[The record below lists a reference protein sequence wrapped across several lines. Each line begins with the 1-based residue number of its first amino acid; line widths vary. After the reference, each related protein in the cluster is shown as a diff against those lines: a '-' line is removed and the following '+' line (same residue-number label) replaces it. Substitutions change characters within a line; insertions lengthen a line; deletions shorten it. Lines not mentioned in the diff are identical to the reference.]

1 MRAHGTDYF
10 LISMIKRSKT
20 TNWNEIWSIFITSV
34 MKTARAC
41 SFIMKNEAIK
51 TIERAPQE
59 HLTQGCTAWK
69 AFLLY
74 LKSSNNQCLLHYFL
88 VKLVRI
94 RSRHSWLKIFK
105 WLKGN
110 AKKPMN
116 SCSFFIDC
124 YTKADYLIST
134 KVFGFWWLCCNHIID
149 YELLM
154 QIVCVLVYAWKN
166 LYWRI

>member
-1 MRAHGTDYF
+1 MNRRIRDLALFST
-10 LISMIKRSKT
+10 LSQVRIS
-20 TNWNEIWSIFITSV
+20 V
-34 MKTARAC
+34 YC
-41 SFIMKNEAIK
+41 
-51 TIERAPQE
+51 TI
-59 HLTQGCTAWK
+59 
-69 AFLLY
+69 
-74 LKSSNNQCLLHYFL
+74 FL

-124 YTKADYLIST
+124 YTKVDYLIST

-154 QIVCVLVYAWKN
+154 QIVCVLVYACLQWQSSCSLGYEKIVFSCHN
-166 LYWRI
+166 NQLYGRAEQLLRTPFE